1 MRFIFILSIA
11 FLGLYA
17 CNNDL
22 TTIGQNLIDNGNHI
36 EVATTQLTETG
47 TIKLDSFVTS
57 SGRYGN
63 AITEMYMGSYTDEY
77 SGTTVATP
85 CFQIVPSYRPE
96 IPYHFA
102 LDSVTFNFTY
112 GGKMWGDTL
121 APAPQR
127 YKLFQLKELPE
138 LHSSNYDYFYNV
150 DTILYGEELAEV
162 EFLPKR
168 QMMKYA
174 HFRIKHPIVNT
185 MFRMMQDYDEIFKP
199 SSAENIQFY
208 KFISWFKGLAIQS
221 VDGNNC
227 MMSIQAIADSLYM
240 RFYYHAGDDKR
251 TFDLRL
257 LTQNPVYNYN
267 RIINTP
273 APAFAELTNQEQ
285 EVMFNLDTTAIA
297 QGLSGYMVKI
307 VIPQP
312 EMPENYKTVIKAEI
326 EIQPKVWA
334 SPIIALPPSL
344 AVYATNKKNELKE
357 VVYNSTNSAVTG
369 TYVRDPQSSEGD
381 RYYFD
386 ITDYYQRIVN
396 SPYSEPLRQIL
407 LTVPNLTSSFDR
419 MMIRQTPILR
429 VYYAKY
435 KD

>member
-63 AITEMYMGSYTDEY
+63 AITEMYMGSYSDEY

-121 APAPQR
+121 TPTPQK

-150 DTILYGEELAEV
+150 DPILYGEELASV

-168 QMMKYA
+168 QMMRYA
-174 HFRIKHPIVNT
+174 HFKIEDPIVDT
-185 MFRMMQDYDEIFKP
+185 MFQMMKDYDDIFKP
-199 SSAENIQFY
+199 SSAENIQY
-208 KFISWFKGLAIQS
+208 YRFISWFKGLTIQPA
-221 VDGNNC
+221 DDNNC
-227 MMSIQAIADSLYM
+227 MMSIQATGDSLYM
-240 RFYYHAGDDKR
+240 RFHYHAGDDKR
-251 TFDLRL
+251 IFDLRL

-267 RIINTP
+267 RIINKP
-273 APAFAELTNQEQ
+273 APAFTELTNQEQ

-312 EMPENYKTVIKAEI
+312 EMPVNYRTVIKAEI

-334 SPIIALPPSL
+334 SPIIALPPTL
-344 AVYATNKKNELKE
+344 AVFATNKKNELKDM
-357 VVYNSTNSAVTG
+357 VYNSTNSAVTG
-369 TYVRDPQSSEGD
+369 RYVRDPQSSEGD
-381 RYYFD
+381 RYFFD

-419 MMIRQTPILR
+419 MMIKNTPILR
-429 VYYAKY
+429 VYYATY

>member
-1 MRFIFILSIA
+1 MRFILILSIA

-77 SGTTVATP
+77 SGTTIATP

-96 IPYHFA
+96 IPQHFS

-121 APAPQR
+121 SPTLQQF
-127 YKLFQLKELPE
+127 KLFRLKELPE
-138 LHSSNYDYFYNV
+138 LHTSNYDYFYNV
-150 DTILYGEELAEV
+150 DSIPYGEELATV
-162 EFLPKR
+162 EFLPKKNHIR
-168 QMMKYA
+168 YA
-174 HFRIKHPIVNT
+174 HFRIKDPIVET
-185 MFRMMQDYDEIFKP
+185 MFKLMKDYDEIFKP
-199 SSAENIQFY
+199 SNVGDITYY
-208 KFISWFKGLAIQS
+208 KFVSWFKGLAIQPAS
-221 VDGNNC
+221 SNNC
-227 MMSIQAIADSLYM
+227 LMSIQATGDSLYM
-240 RFYYHAGDDKR
+240 RFHYRAGDDKR

-267 RIINTP
+267 QIINKP
-273 APAFAELTNQEQ
+273 APAFTELTNQEQ

-312 EMPENYKTVIKAEI
+312 EMPVNYKTVIKAEI

-334 SPIIALPPSL
+334 SPIIALPPTL
-344 AVYATNKKNELKE
+344 AVYATNKKNELKDA
-357 VVYNSTNSAVTG
+357 VYNSTNSAVTG
-369 TYVRDPQSSEGD
+369 RYVRDPQSSEGD
-381 RYYFD
+381 RYFFD

-419 MMIRQTPILR
+419 MMIKKTPILR
-429 VYYAKY
+429 VYYATY